1 MRAAFA
7 GRGRQV
13 PRLLD
18 AMAGAEDFHF
28 SSTGQVQLDRWSR
41 GRVALLGD
49 AGYCAAPTAGMGT
62 SQALL
67 GARSLARHLS
77 AAGDGGHRAA
87 FAAYGAELRPYVAE
101 NQARGREA
109 VAMFGGAAAEG

>member
-1 MRAAFA
+1 
-7 GRGRQV
+7 
-13 PRLLD
+13 
-18 AMAGAEDFHF
+18 MAGAEDFHF